1 MEVAGVVEEVA
12 GGGGGGGGVEKM
24 WRRGEEM
31 EEGGE
36 GERSVEEKGRGE
48 RKRRSGGEKRK
59 EREKGAGGIQN
70 FESRPIILWRILGI
84 CATEFFS
91 LFLIFFLI
99 LLGKFFCWP

>member
-1 MEVAGVVEEVA
+1 MEEVAGGG

-36 GERSVEEKGRGE
+36 GERKEKGRGE
-48 RKRRSGGEKRK
+48 VEGEVEERRRKGKREGEGG
-59 EREKGAGGIQN
+59 
-70 FESRPIILWRILGI
+70 WRDSIFRI
-84 CATEFFS
+84 PPNNSVAHPWHWCATEFFS
-91 LFLIFFLI
+91 LFLIFFI